1 MLFVYQLAKEPL
13 LDITG
18 NREPFEAIYNE
29 YSENNVVKFLTVD
42 TRNPSSILNSLQ
54 YARDNART
62 ITDVIPREV
71 ISKHRKWK
79 PEHKSKK
86 AKQSPR

>member
-1 MLFVYQLAKEPL
+1 M
-13 LDITG
+13 TG
-18 NREPFEAIYNE
+18 NREPFEAICNE
-29 YSENNVVKFLTVD
+29 YSEKNVVKFLTVD

-71 ISKHRKWK
+71 ISEHRKWK

-86 AKQSPR
+86 AKQSPH